1 MVLGEPKS
9 GKTSFCF
16 ALEDF
21 NTQSNLIEQFHE
33 DEKKESKLI
42 EIYKFYMNSEMDET
56 RPISSA
62 HSTKSFVQESKLIT
76 SARSVRI
83 LTPKKVKQFEELNAF
98 SNHSFYDMEPINS
111 ASELAI
117 KKNVMPIT
125 IYDFNGSLN
134 QFGHLSNLYL
144 DKKALVIFCFDSTVL
159 INSQDRFVIRLNDFL
174 DHLFLKMSK
183 NSSFSIIP
191 ILTKIDECP
200 AESRHALC
208 ELVDQLINQHLDKRL
223 KQIKDDLKEIEKL
236 PQINASQS
244 DRLKQLAQTQGNLN
258 PDLYQ
263 NCLPI
268 SSLKMEGIP
277 QINKIIKQFV
287 YNNKKTFGT
296 VNQKIPSFWLEIEK
310 FATNSLSENPHLKY
324 YDDKIK
330 IISSNSISILC
341 IDYVEYR
348 SKIVEKYGMSHL
360 VEPITDYLSSS
371 GTIIWLNET
380 EKLKKKVF
388 LKPEIL
394 FEMLFVLYR
403 CNFAEN
409 FLDVHKQ
416 SVRSKILQD
425 SINMSPEC
433 IEILSNDYLLKG
445 SLHVDLLKMLWYP
458 IMITDSQNLL
468 NEVVVMLA
476 EMFHLFYPNVSR
488 EKLKILFSTIKTDFE
503 QTINESIY
511 SSFYVSPATKNL
523 KQETVNFSSV
533 IVPFYLPYIS
543 EKTHLF
549 KLRRH
554 LQNEC
559 SNAIKNALS
568 AGIKN
573 SSPVFMPRISQK
585 YTFPWTLKPGV
596 FEKFSV
602 NCLLNSDLYYKN
614 HYKNVILGY
623 NEENSVGY

>member
-16 ALEDF
+16 ALEDL
-21 NTQSNLIEQFHE
+21 NTQSNLIEQFNE
-33 DEKKESKLI
+33 DEQKESKLI
-42 EIYKFYMNSEMDET
+42 EIHKFYMNSDMDET
-56 RPISSA
+56 RPLSSA
-62 HSTKSFVQESKLIT
+62 HSTKSFGQETKLIT
-76 SARSVRI
+76 SARSVKI
-83 LTPKKVKQFEELNAF
+83 LTPKKTKQIEELNAF
-98 SNHSFYDMEPINS
+98 SNHSFYDMEHMNS
-111 ASELAI
+111 ASDLVI
-117 KKNVMPIT
+117 KKSVMPIT
-125 IYDFNGSLN
+125 IYDFNGNLD

-144 DKKALVIFCFDSTVL
+144 DKKALIIVCFDSTVL
-159 INSQDRFVIRLNDFL
+159 IKTQDQFKKRLNDEL
-174 DHLFLKMSK
+174 DHLFLKMCK
-183 NSSFSIIP
+183 NSPFSIIP
-191 ILTKIDECP
+191 ILTKVDECP
-200 AESRHALC
+200 TDSRRALC
-208 ELVDQLINQHLDKRL
+208 DLVDQLISQHLDKRV
-223 KQIKDDLKEIEKL
+223 KQIKEDLREIEKL
-236 PQINASQS
+236 PQISACQS

-263 NCLPI
+263 NCLPV

-277 QINKIIKQFV
+277 QMNKIIKQFV
-287 YNNKKTFGT
+287 YNNKKTFST

-310 FATNSLSENPHLKY
+310 FATNSLSEMPLLKY

-330 IISSNSISILC
+330 IISQSSISILC

-360 VEPITDYLSSS
+360 VEPISDYLSSS
-371 GTIIWLNET
+371 GTIIWLNEN

-394 FEMLFVLYR
+394 YEMLFVLYR
-403 CNFAEN
+403 CNFSEN

-416 SVRSKILQD
+416 TVRSKILQNNV
-425 SINMSPEC
+425 NMSMEY

-445 SLHVDLLKMLWYP
+445 SLHIDLLKMLWYP
-458 IMITDSQNLL
+458 ILITDSQSLL
-468 NEVVVMLA
+468 IEVVVMLA

-488 EKLKILFSTIKTDFE
+488 EKLKILFSSIKTDFE

-511 SSFYVSPATKNL
+511 SSFYVNPATQNL
-523 KQETVNFSSV
+523 KQEPVNFNAL
-533 IVPFYLPYIS
+533 IVPFYLPYLS
-543 EKTHLF
+543 EKANLF

-554 LQNEC
+554 FQNEC
-559 SNAIKNALS
+559 SNAVKNAS
-568 AGIKN
+568 AAGIK
-573 SSPVFMPRISQK
+573 SSNPVFMSRISQK
-585 YTFPWTLKPGV
+585 YTFPWNLKSGI

-623 NEENSVGY
+623 NEENSVG